1 MAETPTQMLFDRPA
15 EEDERRAL
23 IWLVDVRAHG
33 GPLERLYAATIINTL
48 AYFEGQEVVK
58 GAP

>member
-1 MAETPTQMLFDRPA
+1 METESLFDGSSRPA

-33 GPLERLYAATIINTL
+33 GPLERRFAATVIGTL
-48 AYFEGQEVVK
+48 AWFEARTETEK
-58 GAP
+58 